1 MKKFRLGIYILL
13 SVVLLPYAGYAT
25 PLGTAGAYNE
35 FVTGSLNQVSTD
47 SQGKV
52 AVGGDATLSNVSVAS
67 EVKNPNPADLVVGG
81 NLDWQNGSVG
91 YFSDINSGSPE
102 YKQGSIVVG
111 GNAYIAQNQGG
122 SSVAYGS
129 LITHAS
135 PLPIDFAAEE
145 AHLQS
150 TSSFWSGLAATGTT
164 SVNPGEI
171 FLTGSDPYLNVFTL
185 SASDIAQN
193 IGFHINVPDGATT
206 LVNIS
211 GQFAQM
217 QNFGFYF
224 NDLDANYDT
233 QGLFPDP
240 LILYNFFEATALT
253 IAGIEVHGSILAPW
267 AITQFDNG
275 HIEGNLIARSLS
287 GTGEAHNEL
296 FNGNLPTRP
305 VPEPATLVL
314 LGTGLAAV
322 AAWRRR
328 K

>member
-1 MKKFRLGIYILL
+1 MKKAQLGFYLLL
-13 SVVLLPYAGYAT
+13 SVVLLPCTGYAT

-35 FVTGSLNQVSTD
+35 FIIGSVVQVSTD

-52 AVGGDATLSNVSVAS
+52 AVGGDATFDNMSVAS
-67 EVKNPNPADLVVGG
+67 EVKDPNPPDLVVGG
-81 NLDWQNGSVG
+81 NLSWVNGSVG

-111 GNAYIAQNQGG
+111 GNAYIGLNQGG

-129 LITHAS
+129 LATNVS

-145 AHLQS
+145 AYLQS
-150 TSSFWSGLAATGTT
+150 MSSFWGDLAPTGTT
-164 SVNPGEI
+164 SVQPGEI
-171 FLTGSDPYLNVFTL
+171 FLTGNDPFLNVFTL
-185 SASDIAQN
+185 SASDIVQD

-206 LVNIS
+206 LVNIA
-211 GQFAQM
+211 GELAQM

-233 QGLFPDP
+233 EGLFPDT
-240 LILYNFFEATALT
+240 LILYNFFEATDLT

-267 AITQFDNG
+267 ADILFDNG
-275 HIEGNLIARSLS
+275 HIEGNLIAMSLI
-287 GTGEAHNEL
+287 GTGEAHDEP
-296 FNGNLPTRP
+296 FGGKLPPRP
-305 VPEPATLVL
+305 IPEPATLIL
-314 LGTGLAAV
+314 LCSGLAGV

>member
-1 MKKFRLGIYILL
+1 MKKAQLGFYLLL
-13 SVVLLPYAGYAT
+13 SVVLLPCAGHAT

-35 FVTGSLNQVSTD
+35 FIIGSVVQVSTD

-52 AVGGDATLSNVSVAS
+52 AVGGDATFDNMSVAS
-67 EVKNPNPADLVVGG
+67 EVMDPNPPDLVVGG
-81 NLDWQNGSVG
+81 NLYWVNGSVG

-111 GNAYIAQNQGG
+111 GNAYIGLNQGG

-129 LITHAS
+129 LATNVS

-145 AHLQS
+145 AYLQS
-150 TSSFWSGLAATGTT
+150 MSSFWGDLAPTGTT
-164 SVNPGEI
+164 SVQPGEI
-171 FLTGSDPYLNVFTL
+171 FLTGNDPFLNVFTL
-185 SASDIAQN
+185 SASDIVQD

-206 LVNIS
+206 LVNIA
-211 GQFAQM
+211 GELAQM

-233 QGLFPDP
+233 EGLFPDT

-267 AITQFDNG
+267 ADILFDNG
-275 HIEGNLIARSLS
+275 HIEGNLIAMSLI
-287 GTGEAHNEL
+287 GTGEAHDEP
-296 FNGNLPTRP
+296 FGGKLPPRP
-305 VPEPATLVL
+305 IPEPATLIL
-314 LGTGLAAV
+314 LCSGLAGV